1 MVMNGVDENTLNKH
15 MSMTMSSKHKVA
27 LSHEFT
33 LMRKAAEGIEN
44 EEKTQNNVFVT
55 EMAMKNIKD
64 FKQRSRTN
72 IVPRVAK
79 RLDVEERRTK
89 DQ

>member
-33 LMRKAAEGIEN
+33 LMRKATEGIEN

>member
-44 EEKTQNNVFVT
+44 EEKAQNNVFVT

-89 DQ
+89 D